1 MKHTK
6 RYILTVQEWGVKIVS
21 YVDDTRKSFF
31 NSTDTEFD
39 TIEEADAWIKDVEEY
54 YKISN
59 IERPDVNSNK
69 KYEKIVAKEGA
80 FPEIYYTEETYVY
93 DENHFWWGYAVLD
106 YKNEKVIMQ
115 GGVGLY
121 DFWNPM
127 KSLAI
132 LDRYF
137 RKEGEVPKDYVWDI
151 NEYEGWLRFR
161 WGDGENAIDKVK
173 TRRAKED
180 ELKKKAKKQEEQ
192 EDWADFEYDEE
203 YDMYRFKD

>member
-1 MKHTK
+1 MDIKTDITK
-6 RYILTVQEWGVKIVS
+6 FDDIKEVEDFVKLIDEIYS
-21 YVDDTRKSFF
+21 GIT
-31 NSTDTEFD
+31 
-39 TIEEADAWIKDVEEY
+39 
-54 YKISN
+54 
-59 IERPDVNSNK
+59 RPDVNESYKYRKKAPKYCKSN
-69 KYEKIVAKEGA
+69 
-80 FPEIYYTEETYVY
+80 EENYIY

-173 TRRAKED
+173 ARRAKED

-192 EDWADFEYDEE
+192 EDWTDFDYDEE

>member
-1 MKHTK
+1 MVNNDSK
-6 RYILTVQEWGVKIVS
+6 RYRVELHTWGKNWNGKDYFKTDITKFDDIKEVEDFVKLIDEIYS
-21 YVDDTRKSFF
+21 GIT
-31 NSTDTEFD
+31 
-39 TIEEADAWIKDVEEY
+39 
-54 YKISN
+54 
-59 IERPDVNSNK
+59 RPDVNESYKYRKKAPKYCKSN
-69 KYEKIVAKEGA
+69 
-80 FPEIYYTEETYVY
+80 EENYIY

-192 EDWADFEYDEE
+192 EDWADYEYDEE

>member
-1 MKHTK
+1 MVNNDSK
-6 RYILTVQEWGVKIVS
+6 RYRVELHTWGKNWNGKDYFKTDITKFDDIKEVEDFVKLIDEIYS
-21 YVDDTRKSFF
+21 GIT
-31 NSTDTEFD
+31 
-39 TIEEADAWIKDVEEY
+39 
-54 YKISN
+54 
-59 IERPDVNSNK
+59 RPDVNESYKYRKKAPKYCKSN
-69 KYEKIVAKEGA
+69 
-80 FPEIYYTEETYVY
+80 EENYIY

-192 EDWADFEYDEE
+192 EDWAYFEYDEE

>member
-1 MKHTK
+1 MVNNDSK
-6 RYILTVQEWGVKIVS
+6 RYRVELHTWGKNWNGKDYFKTDITKFDDIKEVEDFVKLIDEIYS
-21 YVDDTRKSFF
+21 GIT
-31 NSTDTEFD
+31 
-39 TIEEADAWIKDVEEY
+39 
-54 YKISN
+54 
-59 IERPDVNSNK
+59 RPDVNESYKYRKKAPKYCKSN
-69 KYEKIVAKEGA
+69 
-80 FPEIYYTEETYVY
+80 EENYIY

-173 TRRAKED
+173 ARRAKED
-180 ELKKKAKKQEEQ
+180 ELKKKDKKQEEQ
-192 EDWADFEYDEE
+192 EDWTDFEYDEE

>member
-1 MKHTK
+1 MVNNDSK
-6 RYILTVQEWGVKIVS
+6 RYRVELHTWGKNWNGKDYFKTDITKFDDIKEVEDFVKLIDEIYS
-21 YVDDTRKSFF
+21 GIT
-31 NSTDTEFD
+31 
-39 TIEEADAWIKDVEEY
+39 
-54 YKISN
+54 
-59 IERPDVNSNK
+59 RPDVNESYKYRKKAPKYCKSN
-69 KYEKIVAKEGA
+69 
-80 FPEIYYTEETYVY
+80 EENYIY

-173 TRRAKED
+173 ARRAKED

-192 EDWADFEYDEE
+192 EDWTDFEYDEE
-203 YDMYRFKD
+203 YDMYRY

>member
-1 MKHTK
+1 MVNNDNK
-6 RYILTVQEWGVKIVS
+6 RYRVELQTWGKNWNGKDYFKTDITKFDDIKEVEDFVKLIDEIYS
-21 YVDDTRKSFF
+21 GIT
-31 NSTDTEFD
+31 
-39 TIEEADAWIKDVEEY
+39 
-54 YKISN
+54 
-59 IERPDVNSNK
+59 RPDVNESYKYRKKAPKYCKSN
-69 KYEKIVAKEGA
+69 
-80 FPEIYYTEETYVY
+80 EENYIY

-173 TRRAKED
+173 ARRAKED
-180 ELKKKAKKQEEQ
+180 ELKKKAKKQEEP
-192 EDWADFEYDEE
+192 EDWTDFEYDEE
-203 YDMYRFKD
+203 YDMYRFKE

>member
-1 MKHTK
+1 MVNNDSK
-6 RYILTVQEWGVKIVS
+6 RYRVELHTWGKNWNGKDYFKTDITKFDDIKEVEDFVKLIDEIYS
-21 YVDDTRKSFF
+21 GIT
-31 NSTDTEFD
+31 
-39 TIEEADAWIKDVEEY
+39 
-54 YKISN
+54 
-59 IERPDVNSNK
+59 RPDVNESYKYRKKAPKYCESN
-69 KYEKIVAKEGA
+69 
-80 FPEIYYTEETYVY
+80 EENYIY

-137 RKEGEVPKDYVWDI
+137 RKEGEVPKGYVWDI

-173 TRRAKED
+173 ARRAKED
-180 ELKKKAKKQEEQ
+180 ELKKKAKKQEKP
-192 EDWADFEYDEE
+192 EDWTDFEYDEE

>member
-1 MKHTK
+1 MVNNDSK
-6 RYILTVQEWGVKIVS
+6 RYRVELHTWGKNWNGKDYFKTDITKFDDIKEVEDFVKLIDEIYS
-21 YVDDTRKSFF
+21 GIT
-31 NSTDTEFD
+31 
-39 TIEEADAWIKDVEEY
+39 
-54 YKISN
+54 
-59 IERPDVNSNK
+59 RPDVNESYKYRKKAPKYCKSN
-69 KYEKIVAKEGA
+69 
-80 FPEIYYTEETYVY
+80 EENYIY

>member
-1 MKHTK
+1 MVNNDSK
-6 RYILTVQEWGVKIVS
+6 RYRVELHTWGKNWNGKDYFKTDITKFDDIKEVEDFVKLIDEIYS
-21 YVDDTRKSFF
+21 GIT
-31 NSTDTEFD
+31 
-39 TIEEADAWIKDVEEY
+39 
-54 YKISN
+54 
-59 IERPDVNSNK
+59 RPDVNESYKYRKKAPKYCKSN
-69 KYEKIVAKEGA
+69 
-80 FPEIYYTEETYVY
+80 EENYIY

-106 YKNEKVIMQ
+106 YKNEKVVMQ

-173 TRRAKED
+173 VRRAKED
-180 ELKKKAKKQEEQ
+180 ELKKKAKKQEEP
-192 EDWADFEYDEE
+192 EDWTNFEYDEE
-203 YDMYRFKD
+203 YDMYRFKE

>member
-1 MKHTK
+1 MVNNDSK
-6 RYILTVQEWGVKIVS
+6 RYRVELHTWGKNWNGKDYFKTDITKFDDIKEVEDFVKLIDEIYS
-21 YVDDTRKSFF
+21 GIT
-31 NSTDTEFD
+31 
-39 TIEEADAWIKDVEEY
+39 
-54 YKISN
+54 
-59 IERPDVNSNK
+59 RPDVNESYKYRKKAPKYCKSN
-69 KYEKIVAKEGA
+69 
-80 FPEIYYTEETYVY
+80 EENYIY

-161 WGDGENAIDKVK
+161 WGDGKNAIDKVK
-173 TRRAKED
+173 ARRAKED

-192 EDWADFEYDEE
+192 EDWTDFEYDEE

>member
-1 MKHTK
+1 MVNNDSK
-6 RYILTVQEWGVKIVS
+6 RYRVELHTWGKNWNGKDYFKTDITKFDDIKEVEDFVKLIDEIYS
-21 YVDDTRKSFF
+21 GIT
-31 NSTDTEFD
+31 
-39 TIEEADAWIKDVEEY
+39 
-54 YKISN
+54 
-59 IERPDVNSNK
+59 RPDVNESYKYRKKAPKYCKSN
-69 KYEKIVAKEGA
+69 
-80 FPEIYYTEETYVY
+80 EENYIY

-173 TRRAKED
+173 ARRAKED

-192 EDWADFEYDEE
+192 EDWTAFEYDEE

>member
-1 MKHTK
+1 MVNNDSK
-6 RYILTVQEWGVKIVS
+6 RYRVELHIWGKNWNGKDYFKTDITKFDDIKEVEDFVKLIDEIYS
-21 YVDDTRKSFF
+21 CIT
-31 NSTDTEFD
+31 
-39 TIEEADAWIKDVEEY
+39 
-54 YKISN
+54 
-59 IERPDVNSNK
+59 RPDVNESYKYRKKAPKYCKSN
-69 KYEKIVAKEGA
+69 
-80 FPEIYYTEETYVY
+80 EENYIY

-137 RKEGEVPKDYVWDI
+137 RKEGEVSKDYVWDI

-173 TRRAKED
+173 ARRAKED

-192 EDWADFEYDEE
+192 EDWTDFEYDEE

>member
-1 MKHTK
+1 MVNNDSK
-6 RYILTVQEWGVKIVS
+6 RYRVELHTWGKNWNGKDYFKTDITKFDDIKEVEDFVKLIDEIYS
-21 YVDDTRKSFF
+21 GIT
-31 NSTDTEFD
+31 
-39 TIEEADAWIKDVEEY
+39 
-54 YKISN
+54 
-59 IERPDVNSNK
+59 RPDVNESYKYRKKAPKYCKSN
-69 KYEKIVAKEGA
+69 
-80 FPEIYYTEETYVY
+80 EENYIY

-173 TRRAKED
+173 ARRAKED

-192 EDWADFEYDEE
+192 EDWTDFGYDEE

>member
-1 MKHTK
+1 MVNNDSK
-6 RYILTVQEWGVKIVS
+6 RYRVELHTWCKNWNGKDYFKTDITKLDDIKEVEDFVKLIDEIYS
-21 YVDDTRKSFF
+21 GIT
-31 NSTDTEFD
+31 
-39 TIEEADAWIKDVEEY
+39 
-54 YKISN
+54 
-59 IERPDVNSNK
+59 RPDVNESYKYRKKAPKYCKSN
-69 KYEKIVAKEGA
+69 
-80 FPEIYYTEETYVY
+80 EENYIY

-173 TRRAKED
+173 ARRAKED

-192 EDWADFEYDEE
+192 EDWTDFEYDEE

>member
-1 MKHTK
+1 MVNNDNK
-6 RYILTVQEWGVKIVS
+6 RYRVELQTWGKNWDGKEYFKTDITKFDDIKEVEDFVKFIDEIYS
-21 YVDDTRKSFF
+21 D
-31 NSTDTEFD
+31 
-39 TIEEADAWIKDVEEY
+39 II
-54 YKISN
+54 
-59 IERPDVNSNK
+59 RPDVNESYKYRKKAPKYCKSNENN
-69 KYEKIVAKEGA
+69 YI
-80 FPEIYYTEETYVY
+80 Y
-93 DENHFWWGYAVLD
+93 DENHFWWGYVVLD

-161 WGDGENAIDKVK
+161 WGDGENAIGKVK
-173 TRRAKED
+173 ARRAKED
-180 ELKKKAKKQEEQ
+180 ELKKKAKKQEKQ
-192 EDWADFEYDEE
+192 EDWEDFEYDEE
-203 YDMYRFKD
+203 YDM

>member
-1 MKHTK
+1 MVNNDSK
-6 RYILTVQEWGVKIVS
+6 RYRVELHTWGKNWNGKDYFKTDITKLDDIKEVEDFVKLIDEIYS
-21 YVDDTRKSFF
+21 GIT
-31 NSTDTEFD
+31 
-39 TIEEADAWIKDVEEY
+39 
-54 YKISN
+54 
-59 IERPDVNSNK
+59 RPDVNESYKYRKKAPKYCKSN
-69 KYEKIVAKEGA
+69 
-80 FPEIYYTEETYVY
+80 EENYIY

-192 EDWADFEYDEE
+192 EDWTDFEYDEE

>member
-1 MKHTK
+1 MVNNDSK
-6 RYILTVQEWGVKIVS
+6 RYRVELHTWGKNWNGKDYFKTDITKFDDIKEVEDFVKLIDEIYS
-21 YVDDTRKSFF
+21 G
-31 NSTDTEFD
+31 
-39 TIEEADAWIKDVEEY
+39 II
-54 YKISN
+54 
-59 IERPDVNSNK
+59 RPDVNESYKYRKKAPKYCKSN
-69 KYEKIVAKEGA
+69 
-80 FPEIYYTEETYVY
+80 EENYIY

-137 RKEGEVPKDYVWDI
+137 RKEGEVPKSYVWDI

-173 TRRAKED
+173 ARRAKED

-192 EDWADFEYDEE
+192 EDWTDFEYDEE

>member
-1 MKHTK
+1 MVNNDSK
-6 RYILTVQEWGVKIVS
+6 RYRVELHIWGKNWNGKDYFKTDITKFDDIKEVEDFVKLIDEIYS
-21 YVDDTRKSFF
+21 G
-31 NSTDTEFD
+31 
-39 TIEEADAWIKDVEEY
+39 IA
-54 YKISN
+54 
-59 IERPDVNSNK
+59 RPDVNESYKYRKKAPKYCKSN
-69 KYEKIVAKEGA
+69 
-80 FPEIYYTEETYVY
+80 EENYIY

>member
-1 MKHTK
+1 MVNNDNK
-6 RYILTVQEWGVKIVS
+6 RYRVELQIWGKNWDGKEYFKTDITKFDDIKEVEDFVKLIDEIYS
-21 YVDDTRKSFF
+21 D
-31 NSTDTEFD
+31 
-39 TIEEADAWIKDVEEY
+39 II
-54 YKISN
+54 
-59 IERPDVNSNK
+59 RPDVNESYKYRKKAPKYCKSNK
-69 KYEKIVAKEGA
+69 ENYI
-80 FPEIYYTEETYVY
+80 Y

-173 TRRAKED
+173 ARRAKED
-180 ELKKKAKKQEEQ
+180 ELKKKAKQKKQ
-192 EDWADFEYDEE
+192 EDWEDFEYDEV

>member
-1 MKHTK
+1 MVNNDSK
-6 RYILTVQEWGVKIVS
+6 RYRVELHTWGKNWDGKDYFKVDITKFDDIKEVEDFVKLIDEIYS
-21 YVDDTRKSFF
+21 GIT
-31 NSTDTEFD
+31 
-39 TIEEADAWIKDVEEY
+39 
-54 YKISN
+54 
-59 IERPDVNSNK
+59 RPDVNESYKYRKKAPKYCKSN
-69 KYEKIVAKEGA
+69 
-80 FPEIYYTEETYVY
+80 EENYIY

-173 TRRAKED
+173 ARRAKED

-192 EDWADFEYDEE
+192 EDWTDFEYDEE

>member
-1 MKHTK
+1 MVNNDSK
-6 RYILTVQEWGVKIVS
+6 RYRVELHTWGKNWNGKDYFKTDITKFDDIKEVEDFVKLIDEIYS
-21 YVDDTRKSFF
+21 GIT
-31 NSTDTEFD
+31 
-39 TIEEADAWIKDVEEY
+39 
-54 YKISN
+54 
-59 IERPDVNSNK
+59 RPDVNESYKYRKKAPKYCKSN
-69 KYEKIVAKEGA
+69 
-80 FPEIYYTEETYVY
+80 EENYIY

-173 TRRAKED
+173 ARRAKED
-180 ELKKKAKKQEEQ
+180 ELKKKAKKQEDQ
-192 EDWADFEYDEE
+192 EDWTDFGYDEE

>member
-1 MKHTK
+1 MVNNDSK
-6 RYILTVQEWGVKIVS
+6 RYRVELHTWGKNWNGKDYFKTDITKFDDIKEVEDFVKLIDEIYS
-21 YVDDTRKSFF
+21 GIT
-31 NSTDTEFD
+31 
-39 TIEEADAWIKDVEEY
+39 
-54 YKISN
+54 
-59 IERPDVNSNK
+59 RPDVNESYKYRKKAPKYCKSN
-69 KYEKIVAKEGA
+69 
-80 FPEIYYTEETYVY
+80 EENYIY

-137 RKEGEVPKDYVWDI
+137 RKEGEVPKDYIWDI

-173 TRRAKED
+173 ARRAKED

-192 EDWADFEYDEE
+192 EDWTDFGYDEE
-203 YDMYRFKD
+203 YDMYRFKE

>member
-1 MKHTK
+1 MVNNDSK
-6 RYILTVQEWGVKIVS
+6 RYRVELHTWGKNWNGKDYFKTDITKLDDIKEVEDFVKLIDEIYS
-21 YVDDTRKSFF
+21 GIT
-31 NSTDTEFD
+31 
-39 TIEEADAWIKDVEEY
+39 
-54 YKISN
+54 
-59 IERPDVNSNK
+59 RPDVNESYKYRKKAPKYCKSN
-69 KYEKIVAKEGA
+69 
-80 FPEIYYTEETYVY
+80 EENYIY

-137 RKEGEVPKDYVWDI
+137 RKEGEVPRDYVWDI

-173 TRRAKED
+173 ARRAKED

-192 EDWADFEYDEE
+192 EDWTDFEYDEE

>member
-1 MKHTK
+1 MVNNDSK
-6 RYILTVQEWGVKIVS
+6 RYRVELQTWGKNWNGKDYFKTDITKFDDIKEVEDFVKLIDEIYS
-21 YVDDTRKSFF
+21 GIT
-31 NSTDTEFD
+31 
-39 TIEEADAWIKDVEEY
+39 
-54 YKISN
+54 
-59 IERPDVNSNK
+59 RPDVNESYKYRKKAPKYCKSN
-69 KYEKIVAKEGA
+69 
-80 FPEIYYTEETYVY
+80 EENYIY

-173 TRRAKED
+173 ARRAKED
-180 ELKKKAKKQEEQ
+180 ELKKKVKKQEEP
-192 EDWADFEYDEE
+192 EDWTDFEYDEE

>member
-1 MKHTK
+1 MVNNDDK
-6 RYILTVQEWGVKIVS
+6 RYRVELQTWGKKWNGKDYFKTDITKFDNIKEVEDFVKLIDEIYS
-21 YVDDTRKSFF
+21 DIT
-31 NSTDTEFD
+31 
-39 TIEEADAWIKDVEEY
+39 
-54 YKISN
+54 
-59 IERPDVNSNK
+59 RPDINESYKYRKRAPKYCKSNEDN
-69 KYEKIVAKEGA
+69 YI
-80 FPEIYYTEETYVY
+80 Y

-121 DFWNPM
+121 DFWNPI

-137 RKEGEVPKDYVWDI
+137 RKEGEVPKDYIWDI

-173 TRRAKED
+173 ARRAKEY
-180 ELKKKAKKQEEQ
+180 EIKKKAKQEKQEAWE
-192 EDWADFEYDEE
+192 DFEYDEE
-203 YDMYRFKD
+203 HDMYRFKD

>member
-1 MKHTK
+1 MVNNDSK
-6 RYILTVQEWGVKIVS
+6 RYRVELHTWGKNWNGKDYFKTDITKFDDIKEVEDFVKLIDEIYS
-21 YVDDTRKSFF
+21 D
-31 NSTDTEFD
+31 
-39 TIEEADAWIKDVEEY
+39 II
-54 YKISN
+54 
-59 IERPDVNSNK
+59 RPDVNESYKYRKKAPKYCKSNEEN
-69 KYEKIVAKEGA
+69 Y
-80 FPEIYYTEETYVY
+80 IYN
-93 DENHFWWGYAVLD
+93 ENHFWWGYAVLD

>member
-1 MKHTK
+1 MVNNDDK
-6 RYILTVQEWGVKIVS
+6 RYRVELQTWGKNWDGKDYFKTDITKFDDIKEVEDFVKLIGEIYSGITRPDINES
-21 YVDDTRKSFF
+21 YKYRKRAPKYRKS
-31 NSTDTEFD
+31 NENNY
-39 TIEEADAWIKDVEEY
+39 I
-54 YKISN
+54 
-59 IERPDVNSNK
+59 
-69 KYEKIVAKEGA
+69 
-80 FPEIYYTEETYVY
+80 Y

-121 DFWNPM
+121 NFWNPM

-132 LDRYF
+132 LDTYF
-137 RKEGEVPKDYVWDI
+137 RKEGEVPKNYVWDI

-173 TRRAKED
+173 ARRAKED
-180 ELKKKAKKQEEQ
+180 EIKKKTKQEKQ
-192 EDWADFEYDEE
+192 EDWEDFEYDEE

>member
-1 MKHTK
+1 MVNNDSK
-6 RYILTVQEWGVKIVS
+6 RYRVELHTWGKNWNGKDYFKTDITKFDDIKEVEDFVKLIDEIYS
-21 YVDDTRKSFF
+21 GIT
-31 NSTDTEFD
+31 
-39 TIEEADAWIKDVEEY
+39 
-54 YKISN
+54 
-59 IERPDVNSNK
+59 RPDVNESYKYRKKAPKYCKSN
-69 KYEKIVAKEGA
+69 
-80 FPEIYYTEETYVY
+80 EENYIY

-192 EDWADFEYDEE
+192 EDWTDFEYDEE

>member
-1 MKHTK
+1 MVNNDSK
-6 RYILTVQEWGVKIVS
+6 RYRVELHIWGKNWNGKDYFKTDITKFDDIKEVEDFVKLIDEIYS
-21 YVDDTRKSFF
+21 SIT
-31 NSTDTEFD
+31 
-39 TIEEADAWIKDVEEY
+39 
-54 YKISN
+54 
-59 IERPDVNSNK
+59 RPDVNESYKYRKKAPKYCKSN
-69 KYEKIVAKEGA
+69 
-80 FPEIYYTEETYVY
+80 EENYIY

-173 TRRAKED
+173 ARRAKED
-180 ELKKKAKKQEEQ
+180 ELKKKAKKQEKQ
-192 EDWADFEYDEE
+192 EDWEDFEYDEE
-203 YDMYRFKD
+203 YDMYKFKD

>member
-1 MKHTK
+1 MVNNDNK
-6 RYILTVQEWGVKIVS
+6 RYRVELQTWGKNWNGKDYFKTDITKFDDIKEVEDFVKLIDEIYS
-21 YVDDTRKSFF
+21 GIT
-31 NSTDTEFD
+31 
-39 TIEEADAWIKDVEEY
+39 
-54 YKISN
+54 
-59 IERPDVNSNK
+59 RPDVNESYKYRKKAPKYCKSN
-69 KYEKIVAKEGA
+69 
-80 FPEIYYTEETYVY
+80 EENYIY

-121 DFWNPM
+121 DFWNPK

-161 WGDGENAIDKVK
+161 WGDGEDAIDKVK
-173 TRRAKED
+173 ARRAKED
-180 ELKKKAKKQEEQ
+180 ELKKKAKQKKH
-192 EDWADFEYDEE
+192 EDWADFEYDEV

>member
-1 MKHTK
+1 MVNNDSK
-6 RYILTVQEWGVKIVS
+6 RYRVELHTWGKNWNGKDYFKTDITKFDDIKEVEDFVKLIDEIYS
-21 YVDDTRKSFF
+21 GIT
-31 NSTDTEFD
+31 
-39 TIEEADAWIKDVEEY
+39 
-54 YKISN
+54 
-59 IERPDVNSNK
+59 RPDVNESYKYRKKAPKYCKSN
-69 KYEKIVAKEGA
+69 
-80 FPEIYYTEETYVY
+80 EENYIY

-173 TRRAKED
+173 ARRAKED
-180 ELKKKAKKQEEQ
+180 ELKKKAKKHEEP
-192 EDWADFEYDEE
+192 EDWTDFEYDEE
-203 YDMYRFKD
+203 YDMYRFKE

>member
-1 MKHTK
+1 MVNNDSK
-6 RYILTVQEWGVKIVS
+6 RYRVELHTWGKNWNGKDYFKTDITKFDDIKEVEDFVKLIDEIYS
-21 YVDDTRKSFF
+21 GIT
-31 NSTDTEFD
+31 
-39 TIEEADAWIKDVEEY
+39 
-54 YKISN
+54 
-59 IERPDVNSNK
+59 RPDVNESYKYRKKAPKYCKSN
-69 KYEKIVAKEGA
+69 
-80 FPEIYYTEETYVY
+80 EENYIY

-137 RKEGEVPKDYVWDI
+137 RKEGEVPKGYVWDI

-173 TRRAKED
+173 ARRAKED
-180 ELKKKAKKQEEQ
+180 ELKKKAKKQEEP
-192 EDWADFEYDEE
+192 EDWTDFEYDEE

>member
-1 MKHTK
+1 MVNNDSK
-6 RYILTVQEWGVKIVS
+6 RYRVELHTWGKNWNGKDYFKTDITKFDDIKEVEDFVKLIDEIYS
-21 YVDDTRKSFF
+21 GIT
-31 NSTDTEFD
+31 
-39 TIEEADAWIKDVEEY
+39 
-54 YKISN
+54 
-59 IERPDVNSNK
+59 RPDVNESYKYRKKAPKYCKSN
-69 KYEKIVAKEGA
+69 
-80 FPEIYYTEETYVY
+80 EENYIY

-173 TRRAKED
+173 ARRAKED
-180 ELKKKAKKQEEQ
+180 ELKKKAKKHEEK
-192 EDWADFEYDEE
+192 EDWTDFEYDEE

>member
-1 MKHTK
+1 MVNNDSK
-6 RYILTVQEWGVKIVS
+6 RYRVELHIWGKNWNGKDYFKTDITKFDDIKEVEDFVKLIDEIYS
-21 YVDDTRKSFF
+21 GIT
-31 NSTDTEFD
+31 
-39 TIEEADAWIKDVEEY
+39 
-54 YKISN
+54 
-59 IERPDVNSNK
+59 RPDVNESYKYRKKAPKYCKSN
-69 KYEKIVAKEGA
+69 
-80 FPEIYYTEETYVY
+80 EENYIY

-173 TRRAKED
+173 ARRAKED
-180 ELKKKAKKQEEQ
+180 ELKKKAKKQEEP
-192 EDWADFEYDEE
+192 EDWTNFEYDEE
-203 YDMYRFKD
+203 YDMYRFKE

>member
-1 MKHTK
+1 MVNNDNK
-6 RYILTVQEWGVKIVS
+6 RYRVELQTWGKNWNGKDYFKTDITKFDDIKEVEDFVKLIDEIYS
-21 YVDDTRKSFF
+21 GIT
-31 NSTDTEFD
+31 
-39 TIEEADAWIKDVEEY
+39 
-54 YKISN
+54 
-59 IERPDVNSNK
+59 RPDVNESYKYRKKAPKYCKSN
-69 KYEKIVAKEGA
+69 
-80 FPEIYYTEETYVY
+80 EENYIY

-192 EDWADFEYDEE
+192 EDWTDFEYDEE

>member
-1 MKHTK
+1 MVNNDSK
-6 RYILTVQEWGVKIVS
+6 RYRVELHTWGKNWNEKDYFKTDITKFDDIKEVEDFVKLIDEIYS
-21 YVDDTRKSFF
+21 GIT
-31 NSTDTEFD
+31 
-39 TIEEADAWIKDVEEY
+39 
-54 YKISN
+54 
-59 IERPDVNSNK
+59 RPDVNESYKYRKKAPKYCKSN
-69 KYEKIVAKEGA
+69 
-80 FPEIYYTEETYVY
+80 EENYIY

-173 TRRAKED
+173 ARRAKED

-192 EDWADFEYDEE
+192 EDWTDFDYDEE